1 MAKQE
6 RTVRI
11 EIIEN
16 PISMDEALANIAKV
30 IAREMYHQEQQ
41 QKGDTVDGE
50 NG

>member
-16 PISMDEALANIAKV
+16 PISMDEALAALAKT
-30 IAREMYHQEQQ
+30 IAREMYREEQ
-41 QKGDTVDGE
+41 QKGDTTDE
-50 NG
+50 RIN